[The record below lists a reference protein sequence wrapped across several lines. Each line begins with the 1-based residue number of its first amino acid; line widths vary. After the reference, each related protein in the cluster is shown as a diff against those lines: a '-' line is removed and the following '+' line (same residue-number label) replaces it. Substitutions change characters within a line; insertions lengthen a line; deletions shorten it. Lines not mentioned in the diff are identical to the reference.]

1 MRSKGDKGLDWKQ
14 QMGNGLGHWIQ
25 LCIDDEKHLQ
35 IKEQLLALREDIEDE
50 LTVMIAGEFNA
61 GKSTFINA
69 LLGQKILSSDVTPET
84 AMVTKL
90 TYGTKRTIIAHYLNG
105 QSQVYDD
112 AWLEQL
118 TAERDGTFKHIRRQ
132 LSHVELQLPLDILK
146 TLTIIDTPG
155 LNANNEYHT
164 QATERFLG
172 RTDHAIFLFHA
183 MNVGTATEIKWLKK
197 FNEKGI
203 YPFGIINRIDE
214 LDEEEDDLE
223 GLIDFNLP
231 RLGPAIQKL
240 FGVSARD
247 ALFGKLGKNDQLLEW
262 SNWAEVE
269 NLLEKFREETNRKI
283 ERAYSRLIE
292 PIREMDKLSIDRKL
306 SLPLRKLDSTNVER
320 FVSKEFPDLLSTK
333 EKLKNHRVM
342 AKSTVDHWKSILG
355 TPIYTMD
362 GFSQFLIRF
371 MEIYKNMGSQRV
383 SQLKNDPIQVWE
395 GLVSDHDHSF
405 DKKRTV
411 YNRKFND
418 LKNDREELEKSWNS
432 IRYSNSLFKRSKIE
446 KHRRK
451 VDFFHSDRERLGESR
466 RELIGLFTKM
476 TATFNHLK
484 EGLKT
489 FVERDIKFYH
499 EKEHNEVERWNRQLD
514 KLNHSFANFQS
525 SELEEIELFFNWL
538 NEFQEK
544 VAVPLYAAGNRTE
557 NLLPYEESIYL
568 LGNLVNLKQG
578 LPPADFYANWRMM
591 KSFSKEE
598 RSESSFSFPTLTP
611 PELLHHQLEGIPA
624 ELKHNTDAELK
635 AIHTNHMQWLKIAAA
650 LVALTLFIAG
660 VVDATKNDEDYSD
673 SVDTEEFSDYYD
685 DSDDA
690 DDEQQR
696 LDEEKQELAAQYPI
710 AYIESFLESVH
721 PQLNSDHYIHNELF
735 GDYAWT
741 LFQPYFEG
749 IDEGE
754 LVSLEVTNIDYL
766 SGENIRAVVK
776 EIYDKEGIQQEFENE
791 YTLSTDTYYGEALI
805 IEDFSFQLL
814 KEIEKEISLED
825 NEIADFLGEFR
836 NDYMRSLNDGNASH
850 IDRFF
855 EEQSTARDQLNAYI
869 DSIAGKGFFFE
880 EQGFQIDT
888 VSKVEINE
896 YKISTTENFMRTDDQ
911 NEVTRNVRKKDY
923 LVKVFPEI
931 GPLIMEITTVDSQ
944 EEIVIIPTTH
954 LVSAQHVNDFIRR
967 YYYAFESA
975 FNGNG
980 FSYVQAFYD
989 PNGKGYEDQ
998 EAYIVNANNK
1008 NMQMTNLELNVD
1020 NIVVADDNHYL
1031 VTVTNIDEYFYQD
1044 GTGDRKKVRA
1054 TYKVLVTTDGDML
1067 ISENPT
1073 VEILENIE
1081 L

>member
-1 MRSKGDKGLDWKQ
+1 MDWKQ

-90 TYGTKRTIIAHYLNG
+90 TYGTRRTIIAHYLNG

-231 RLGPAIQKL
+231 RLGLAIQKL

-269 NLLEKFREETNRKI
+269 NLLEKFQEETSRKI

-306 SLPLRKLDSTNVER
+306 SLPLRKLNSTNVEQ
-320 FVSKEFPDLLSTK
+320 FVSREFPELLSTK
-333 EKLKNHRVM
+333 EKLKNQRGMVE
-342 AKSTVDHWKSILG
+342 STVDHWKSLLS

-362 GFSQFLIRF
+362 GFSQFLLRF
-371 MEIYKNMGSQRV
+371 MEIYKNMGSKRA
-383 SQLKNDPIQVWE
+383 SQLPNDPIQVWE
-395 GLVSDHDHSF
+395 GLVSDHYQSF
-405 DKKRTV
+405 YEKRTE
-411 YNRKFND
+411 YNRKSNY
-418 LKNDREELEKSWNS
+418 LKSDREELEKSWNA

-451 VDFFHSDRERLGESR
+451 VDFFHSERERLEESR
-466 RELIGLFTKM
+466 RELIELFSKM
-476 TATFNHLK
+476 TATFNTLK
-484 EGLKT
+484 DGLKT
-489 FVERDIKFYH
+489 FVERDIKFH
-499 EKEHNEVERWNRQLD
+499 VEKERNEVESWNQQLD
-514 KLNHSFANFQS
+514 KVNNSFANFLS
-525 SELEEIELFFNWL
+525 SDLEEIEEFFNWL
-538 NEFQEK
+538 TEFQEK
-544 VAVPLYAAGNRTE
+544 VAVPLYAAGNMTE

-578 LPPADFYANWRMM
+578 LPPEDFYTNWRTM
-591 KSFSKEE
+591 KSYSKETG
-598 RSESSFSFPTLTP
+598 SDSSFFFPTLSP
-611 PELLHHQLEGIPA
+611 PELLNHELEGLPA
-624 ELKHNTDAELK
+624 ELKHKIDAELK
-635 AIHTNHMQWLKIAAA
+635 AIHSNYLHWLKIGAV

-660 VVDATKNDEDYSD
+660 IVEATNNDEDYSD
-673 SVDTEEFSDYYD
+673 SMDTEEFSDYD
-685 DSDDA
+685 DEEV

-696 LDEEKQELAAQYPI
+696 LEEEKQELAAQYPI
-710 AYIESFLESVH
+710 AAIESFLESVH
-721 PQLNSDHYIHNELF
+721 PQLKSDHYIHNELF

-754 LVSLEVTNIDYL
+754 LVNLEVTNIDYL
-766 SGENIRAVVK
+766 SGENIRAIVK

-791 YTLSTDTYYGEALI
+791 YTLSTDPYYGEALI
-805 IEDFSFQLL
+805 IEGFSFQLL
-814 KEIEKEISLED
+814 KEIETEILLED
-825 NEIADFLGEFR
+825 NQLADFLGEFR
-836 NDYMRSLNDGNASH
+836 NEYMRSLNDGNVSH

-855 EEQSTARDQLNAYI
+855 EEPSTARDQLKSYI
-869 DSIAGKGFFFE
+869 DSIAGKGFVFE

-888 VSKVEINE
+888 VSKVGINE
-896 YKISTTENFMRTDDQ
+896 YTISTTENFMRTDDQ
-911 NEVTRNVRKKDY
+911 DEVTRNVRKKDY
-923 LVKVFPEI
+923 LVKVFPEK
-931 GPLIMEITTVDSQ
+931 GPLIMEITTVDS
-944 EEIVIIPTTH
+944 EEEVVIVPTTH
-954 LVSAQHVNDFIRR
+954 LVSAQHVNDFITR
-967 YYYAFESA
+967 YYAAFETA
-975 FNGNG
+975 FNGYG